1 VITRDY
7 FSFYA
12 AETEQTVLTRRHRA
26 WVALYALAAG
36 QGPRAEVLS
45 LNEVTEADLL
55 EFEASWRQLKRR
67 SAPQLS
73 QNADY

>member
-1 VITRDY
+1 MITRDY

-12 AETEQTVLTRRHRA
+12 AETEQSVLTRRHRA

-36 QGPRAEVLS
+36 QGPRAEVLG

-55 EFEASWRQLKRR
+55 EFEASWRQLKRHNT
-67 SAPQLS
+67 PQLTR
-73 QNADY
+73 